1 MMATFASVMAQQ
13 MSASA
18 DMWRT
23 TARLYSGEG
32 QAQGAG
38 QEGEGEGQEAGAAGE
53 GREEGVQL

>member
-13 MSASA
+13 MAASA

-32 QAQGAG
+32 QVQGAAP
-38 QEGEGEGQEAGAAGE
+38 EGEGQEGDAGAAGE